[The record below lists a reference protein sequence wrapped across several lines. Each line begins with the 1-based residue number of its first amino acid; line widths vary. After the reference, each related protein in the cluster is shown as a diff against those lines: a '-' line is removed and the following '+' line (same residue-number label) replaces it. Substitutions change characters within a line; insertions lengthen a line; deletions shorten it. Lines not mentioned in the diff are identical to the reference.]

1 MEGTVLDPA
10 GAAIPQARV
19 TLRSAATGLARAT
32 FSAETGY
39 YSFPFLPVG
48 TYELEVSHA
57 GFASRIVSGLLLQVG
72 QPARV
77 DVALELAR
85 AQSVIRVDAQPP
97 LVETASPA
105 LGDEIDNARV
115 SLLPLNGRQFSQLA
129 LLAAGAVP
137 PYPNGSSQQF
147 NTAALG
153 LGFSVNGQ
161 RSERN
166 NFSLD
171 GITLMEPFAYSLTV
185 NPSVDAIREFR
196 VVESS
201 YSAEQGLT
209 SGAQVN
215 IASRSG
221 TNRFSGT
228 AYEYLRNSALDALKT
243 RDLSTSSGP
252 PLSRGR
258 H

>member
-1 MEGTVLDPA
+1 MGLRPPVGASLRAGGVSIPPPTPRKGAFCLIPNSSGRRQKVWLPFAAAAIFLCLSRSIFAQNWNSSVEGTVLDPA

-153 LGFSVNGQ
+153 LLFLVKFV
-161 RSERN
+161 RW
-166 NFSLD
+166 
-171 GITLMEPFAYSLTV
+171 
-185 NPSVDAIREFR
+185 
-196 VVESS
+196 
-201 YSAEQGLT
+201 
-209 SGAQVN
+209 
-215 IASRSG
+215 
-221 TNRFSGT
+221 
-228 AYEYLRNSALDALKT
+228 
-243 RDLSTSSGP
+243 
-252 PLSRGR
+252 
-258 H
+258 